1 MADFSEKAAGNES
14 LKGFQQCDVLIPI
27 PSDSQNQ
34 HDHFGR
40 HMLIEFDI
48 VSKNYLLKDV

>member
-1 MADFSEKAAGNES
+1 MADFSEKASGNES

-34 HDHFGR
+34 HEHFGR
-40 HMLIEFDI
+40 HMMIEYDI
-48 VSKNYLLKDV
+48 VSKDYLLKDV